1 MVTSRYPFFFVSLF
15 FKIEMME
22 KLSNKKIIISVLV
35 VGLAIGVGIY
45 IYQKNKNK
53 TDSTDSTMATEKDA
67 LEMAEILGK
76 KDKPIPIVF
85 MKKFV
90 DSYTK
95 NISKDLHKSLLVITS
110 KNESE
115 WTPQEKLDMSTLINK
130 VFVPLK
136 TKMGEE
142 NAFQG

>member
-1 MVTSRYPFFFVSLF
+1 
-15 FKIEMME
+15 ME

-35 VGLAIGVGIY
+35 LGLVVGGAIY
-45 IYQKNKNK
+45 IYRKNKMKSDTND
-53 TDSTDSTMATEKDA
+53 TNTMATESDA
-67 LEMAEILGK
+67 LEMADILGK

-110 KNESE
+110 KKESE
-115 WTPQEKLDMSTLINK
+115 WTAQDKLDMSTLINK
-130 VFVPLK
+130 VFAPLK
-136 TKMGEE
+136 SQIVTE
-142 NAFQG
+142 NIVG

>member
-1 MVTSRYPFFFVSLF
+1 
-15 FKIEMME
+15 MME

-53 TDSTDSTMATEKDA
+53 TDSTDSNMATEKDA

-115 WTPQEKLDMSTLINK
+115 WTPQEKLDMSILINQ
-130 VFVPLK
+130 VFAPLK
-136 TKMGEE
+136 TKMGVE

>member
-1 MVTSRYPFFFVSLF
+1 
-15 FKIEMME
+15 ME

>member
-1 MVTSRYPFFFVSLF
+1 
-15 FKIEMME
+15 ME

-45 IYQKNKNK
+45 IYQKNKK
-53 TDSTDSTMATEKDA
+53 KTDTDSTDTKTMATESDA

-115 WTPQEKLDMSTLINK
+115 WTPQEKLDMSILINQ
-130 VFVPLK
+130 VFAPLK
-136 TKMGEE
+136 TKMGVE

>member
-1 MVTSRYPFFFVSLF
+1 
-15 FKIEMME
+15 MME
-22 KLSNKKIIISVLV
+22 KLSNKKIIISVLI

-53 TDSTDSTMATEKDA
+53 TDSTDSNMATESDA

-115 WTPQEKLDMSTLINK
+115 WTAQEKLDMSTLINK

-136 TKMGEE
+136 TKMGVE

>member
-1 MVTSRYPFFFVSLF
+1 
-15 FKIEMME
+15 MME

-53 TDSTDSTMATEKDA
+53 TDSTDST
-67 LEMAEILGK
+67 MAEILGK

>member
-1 MVTSRYPFFFVSLF
+1 
-15 FKIEMME
+15 MME

>member
-1 MVTSRYPFFFVSLF
+1 
-15 FKIEMME
+15 ME

-115 WTPQEKLDMSTLINK
+115 WTAQEKLDMSTLINK

>member
-1 MVTSRYPFFFVSLF
+1 
-15 FKIEMME
+15 ME

-45 IYQKNKNK
+45 IYQKNKK
-53 TDSTDSTMATEKDA
+53 KTDTDSTDSTMATEKDA

-110 KNESE
+110 KKESE
-115 WTPQEKLDMSTLINK
+115 WTAQDKLDMSTLINK
-130 VFVPLK
+130 VFAPLK
-136 TKMGEE
+136 SQMGVE

>member
-1 MVTSRYPFFFVSLF
+1 
-15 FKIEMME
+15 ME

-35 VGLAIGVGIY
+35 LGLVVGGAIY
-45 IYQKNKNK
+45 FYRKNKMK
-53 TDSTDSTMATEKDA
+53 TDTNDTNTMATESDA
-67 LEMAEILGK
+67 LQMADILGK

-110 KNESE
+110 KKESE
-115 WTPQEKLDMSTLINK
+115 WTAQDKLDMSTLINK
-130 VFVPLK
+130 VFAPLK
-136 TKMGEE
+136 STMGVDI
-142 NAFQG
+142 NTIQG